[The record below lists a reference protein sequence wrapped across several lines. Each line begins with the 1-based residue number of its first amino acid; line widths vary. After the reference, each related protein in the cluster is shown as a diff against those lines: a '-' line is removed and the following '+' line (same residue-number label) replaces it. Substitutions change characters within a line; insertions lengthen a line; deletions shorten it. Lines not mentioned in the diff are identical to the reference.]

1 MIRIIS
7 IFFTVCSVFLFQL
20 IEAGSSTT
28 PSLTLSHDVVKS
40 WEEWIEVEAT
50 FDKSEFERNVTE
62 YVCTYGVTFEYRSH
76 IFTYSITLIQ
86 VHKTAIVVR

>member
-7 IFFTVCSVFLFQL
+7 IFTVLYLFQL
-20 IEAGSSTT
+20 IQIGSSIK

-40 WEEWIEVEAT
+40 WEEWIEVDAT

-62 YVCTYGVTFEYRSH
+62 YVCTYGVTFEYRSY
-76 IFTYSITLIQ
+76 IFNYLTTLIQ